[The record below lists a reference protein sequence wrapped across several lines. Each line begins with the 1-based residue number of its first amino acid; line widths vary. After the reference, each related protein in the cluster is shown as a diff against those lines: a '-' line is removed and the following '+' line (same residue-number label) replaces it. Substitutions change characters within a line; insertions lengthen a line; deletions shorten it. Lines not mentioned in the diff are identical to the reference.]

1 MLNQN
6 IIETS
11 NSPWSSP
18 VWVVPKKTDASGRKQ
33 WRIVIDYSK
42 LNDITIGD
50 SYLLPNISDM
60 LDQLGYSKYFST
72 LDLTSGFHQIDMSP
86 SDAAKTAF
94 STPSEHYQYKS
105 MPFGLKNAPATFQ
118 RLMDNVLAGIK
129 NYRCFVYLNDIVIHA
144 DVLENHNKRLIE
156 VFQRLSDFNL
166 EIQPDKCEFLR
177 REVMYLAHL
186 ITDEGVKPDPKK
198 IQAVSNYPVPTN
210 PTEIKSFLGLAGY
223 YRRFIK
229 NFSHL
234 SQPLT

>member
-60 LDQLGYSKYFST
+60 LDQLGHSKYFPT

-86 SDAAKTAF
+86 SDAAKTAL

-144 DVLENHNKRLIE
+144 DVLENHNKRLSISTTLR
-156 VFQRLSDFNL
+156 FQSRNSTRQMRISQTRSYVSRTSYN
-166 EIQPDKCEFLR
+166 R
-177 REVMYLAHL
+177 R
-186 ITDEGVKPDPKK
+186 
-198 IQAVSNYPVPTN
+198 
-210 PTEIKSFLGLAGY
+210 
-223 YRRFIK
+223 RRK
-229 NFSHL
+229 TRS
-234 SQPLT
+234 